1 MIFQNRDDSKG
12 GFGGPSG
19 GANRGQGS
27 GSNFDRGSQE
37 QLGGLGRGGLNNNR
51 YVLGVFEQPQFFTFE
66 ILGTPPRPSGISM
79 KNWGA
84 KVKPILTP
92 HL

>member
-1 MIFQNRDDSKG
+1 MSHIFGLSTINSFPESLFYIIFGFFFQNRDDSKG

-51 YVLGVFEQPQFFTFE
+51 YVLGVFEE
-66 ILGTPPRPSGISM
+66 
-79 KNWGA
+79 
-84 KVKPILTP
+84 
-92 HL
+92 

>member
-1 MIFQNRDDSKG
+1 MLTLFFSNLQNRDEGKG
-12 GFGGPSG
+12 GFGGSAG

-51 YVLGVFEQPQFFTFE
+51 YVLGPGS
-66 ILGTPPRPSGISM
+66 LKTPGGRGNNS
-79 KNWGA
+79 
-84 KVKPILTP
+84 
-92 HL
+92 